1 MLHESPYSLSP
12 DDVSADGAY
21 LVFRES
27 RPDTQNDLWVLPL
40 GGSGKARP
48 ILQTDADEPRARFSP
63 DGKLI
68 TYLSTVTGSSPM
80 AYAMTFP
87 DASSKWQITDVEAG
101 TMAQWR
107 RDQKEFYYVSGS
119 PAGLYAQTVL
129 STVPLRLGE
138 RTLLFR
144 TPGTARGSFFH
155 ATQDGQRFLFAVV
168 TPDPDLLKYHV
179 AIDWLKH
186 E

>member
-1 MLHESPYSLSP
+1 MTCQPT
-12 DDVSADGAY
+12 ARY

-63 DGKLI
+63 DGKLM
-68 TYLSTVTGSSPM
+68 TYFVDCDGLRPNGVRDD
-80 AYAMTFP
+80 FP
-87 DASSKWQITDVEAG
+87 GPRPATWQITDVEAG
-101 TMAQWR
+101 TDGAVAPR
-107 RDQKEFYYVSGS
+107 SEGVLLRSRCS
-119 PAGLYAQTVL
+119 PAGPVCADGVEHRAA
-129 STVPLRLGE
+129 SPR
-138 RTLLFR
+138 RTDAAVSNARKPPEDRSF
-144 TPGTARGSFFH
+144 TP
-155 ATQDGQRFLFAVV
+155 TQDGQRFLFAVV